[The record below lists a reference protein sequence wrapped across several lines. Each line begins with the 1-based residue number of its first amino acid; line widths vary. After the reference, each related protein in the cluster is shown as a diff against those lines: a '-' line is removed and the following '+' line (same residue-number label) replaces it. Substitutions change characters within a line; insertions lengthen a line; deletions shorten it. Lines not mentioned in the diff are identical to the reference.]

1 MMRALLSEILDDA
14 KSLHCATEAA
24 QLSDIAWLTDE
35 FDALALPGDQAA
47 VWRARIGSLRKEVYQ
62 RLGEFQ
68 LAFANPPA
76 MAGEGEI
83 ADIERRLEQYRRRLD
98 ELWEEIEAEELRFV
112 LAFPE
117 ALLGGRAPLPPHLER
132 LAGNFREARDLW
144 WRFSAGPMP
153 SGLLDLAAALVDL
166 AGRLNCDPD
175 SAYDSTRV
183 AELAVAFFRAAA
195 RAQPE
200 ASRRRL
206 GTALVVLAQ
215 SRLATAEIEEATAA
229 ALEASKLSRPDEM
242 PPEVLGLTDSGACR
256 ET

>member
-1 MMRALLSEILDDA
+1 
-14 KSLHCATEAA
+14 
-24 QLSDIAWLTDE
+24 
-35 FDALALPGDQAA
+35 
-47 VWRARIGSLRKEVYQ
+47 
-62 RLGEFQ
+62 
-68 LAFANPPA
+68 
-76 MAGEGEI
+76 
-83 ADIERRLEQYRRRLD
+83 
-98 ELWEEIEAEELRFV
+98 
-112 LAFPE
+112 
-117 ALLGGRAPLPPHLER
+117 
-132 LAGNFREARDLW
+132 
-144 WRFSAGPMP
+144 MP

-175 SAYDSTRV
+175 SAYDATRV